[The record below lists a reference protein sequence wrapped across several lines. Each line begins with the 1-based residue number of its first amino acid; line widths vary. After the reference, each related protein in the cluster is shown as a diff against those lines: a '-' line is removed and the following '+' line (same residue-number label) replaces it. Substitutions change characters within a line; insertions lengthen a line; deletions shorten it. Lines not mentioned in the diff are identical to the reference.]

1 MTDIDEGERP
11 TCPIC
16 GDETYGRPCERSYCA
31 GHRAGYQRGHEA
43 GHEDAGLAAIAR
55 ASAAY
60 EAGYAACRETMTPAV
75 LATEDAYLLG
85 HEAGRLAVYRG
96 DVERAL
102 LDPNV
107 GLLVVLPRHE
117 RHVASLEHELAH
129 DLLEVDRRIAERDLG
144 WARAYVRQLT
154 MQIADLT
161 RWLEATQ

>member
-1 MTDIDEGERP
+1 MTTCTCERCSCEMCGKAIDEIADCFCASCQAVKNEGRDERQWK
-11 TCPIC
+11 
-16 GDETYGRPCERSYCA
+16 YGY
-31 GHRAGYQRGHEA
+31 HQ
-43 GHEDAGLAAIAR
+43 GL
-55 ASAAY
+55 
-60 EAGYAACRETMTPAV
+60 V
-75 LATEDAYLLG
+75 
-85 HEAGRLAVYRG
+85 AGRLAVYRG
-96 DVERAL
+96 DVEQAL